1 MSDQVVPPEQAMGGL
16 SLYSQDVDIP
26 EYVSSGQGSVAGSA
40 VGSSVS
46 QSNENTNASMFH
58 NAMNKLLTLES
69 QVFYFHLFL
78 LVFKY
83 LMV

>member
-26 EYVSSGQGSVAGSA
+26 DYVSSGQGSA

-46 QSNENTNASMFH
+46 QSNENTVQVNASLFH